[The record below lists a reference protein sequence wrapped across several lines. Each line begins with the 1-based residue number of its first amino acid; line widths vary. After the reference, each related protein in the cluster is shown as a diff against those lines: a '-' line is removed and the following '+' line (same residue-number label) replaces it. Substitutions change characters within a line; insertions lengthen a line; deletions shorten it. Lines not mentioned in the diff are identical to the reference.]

1 MLKNEI
7 NNIGKY
13 NNNKYLI
20 NNIYN
25 INRINNIRRKN
36 NYAVIQNEN
45 TKIKIP
51 SKIKLNPI
59 KKNLLYV
66 S

>member
-25 INRINNIRRKN
+25 INAY
-36 NYAVIQNEN
+36 NY
-45 TKIKIP
+45 
-51 SKIKLNPI
+51 
-59 KKNLLYV
+59 
-66 S
+66 